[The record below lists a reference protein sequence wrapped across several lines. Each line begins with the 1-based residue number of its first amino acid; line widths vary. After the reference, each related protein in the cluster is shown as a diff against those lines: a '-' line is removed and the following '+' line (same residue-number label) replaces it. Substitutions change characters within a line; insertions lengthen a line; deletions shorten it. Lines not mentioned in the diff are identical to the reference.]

1 MERNVPKLRFKEF
14 NDEWIEYK
22 LGEKTCIYD
31 GTHQTPK
38 YTDHGVKFVS
48 VENIEDIYGTDK
60 FISEEDYENGFKIK
74 PQLGDIFMTRIT
86 AGVIGATAIV
96 DKEEELAFYV
106 SLALIRVIDKN
117 LNSLFLKKYI
127 ESIYFKKELNKRI
140 IHVAFPKKINL
151 GDIGECSVNLP
162 SLQEQERIANFLTK
176 VDKII
181 EKQEEKV
188 KNLENYKKGMMQKI
202 FSQEIRFKDENG
214 EEYPEWEETKLGE
227 LLTFY
232 STNSLSRECLN
243 FEIGEVQNI
252 HYGDIHMKFPTI
264 LDVKKYSI
272 PYINSNIDITKYQED
287 SFCKDGDLII
297 ADASEDYADIGK
309 SIEVCNIGNKKILAG
324 LHTILARDN
333 KNLTSS
339 GFKGYMMQ
347 CEFVR
352 KQIKVL
358 AAGAKVLG
366 ISKANLEKMNIKL
379 PSLQEQ
385 QRIADFLTKMDLSI
399 EKECYKLKE
408 LKKWK
413 KGLLQQM
420 FV

>member
-214 EEYPEWEETKLGE
+214 EEYPEWEEKKLSEILIERKEKNYGELRVCSVAVKKGIVDQIQHLGRSFAAKDTSNYKVVKLGDVVYTKSPTGE
-227 LLTFY
+227 FPFGIIKQSFLDEDVVVSPLYGVFEPINISVGY
-232 STNSLSRECLN
+232 ILHNYFNYKENTNNYL
-243 FEIGEVQNI
+243 
-252 HYGDIHMKFPTI
+252 
-264 LDVKKYSI
+264 YSI
-272 PYINSNIDITKYQED
+272 IQKGAKNTINISNETFLSKTLKIPVARNEQIKISNLLHNINSIIDKE
-287 SFCKDGDLII
+287 
-297 ADASEDYADIGK
+297 
-309 SIEVCNIGNKKILAG
+309 NNK
-324 LHTILARDN
+324 
-333 KNLTSS
+333 
-339 GFKGYMMQ
+339 
-347 CEFVR
+347 
-352 KQIKVL
+352 
-358 AAGAKVLG
+358 
-366 ISKANLEKMNIKL
+366 LEK
-379 PSLQEQ
+379 
-385 QRIADFLTKMDLSI
+385 
-399 EKECYKLKE
+399 LKQ
-408 LKKWK
+408 WK

>member
-1 MERNVPKLRFKEF
+1 MERNVPKLRFKGF
-14 NDEWIEYK
+14 NDEWEEYRIGDLCRVDTGNKDTQNKVDNGIYPFFVRSQNVERINTYSYDGEAILTAGDGVGVGKVFHYVNCKFDYHQRVYK
-22 LGEKTCIYD
+22 LSDFNNVNGKFLYMYFSKNFKRETVKYNAKT
-31 GTHQTPK
+31 
-38 YTDHGVKFVS
+38 S
-48 VENIEDIYGTDK
+48 VDSVRREMITK
-60 FISEEDYENGFKIK
+60 MKI
-74 PQLGDIFMTRIT
+74 IM
-86 AGVIGATAIV
+86 
-96 DKEEELAFYV
+96 
-106 SLALIRVIDKN
+106 
-117 LNSLFLKKYI
+117 
-127 ESIYFKKELNKRI
+127 
-140 IHVAFPKKINL
+140 
-151 GDIGECSVNLP
+151 P
-162 SLQEQERIANFLTK
+162 SMVEQERIANFLTK

-181 EKQEEKV
+181 EKQDEKV
-188 KNLENYKKGMMQKI
+188 KNLEKYKKGMIQKI

-214 EEYPEWEETKLGE
+214 NEYPEWEETKLGE

-264 LDVKKYSI
+264 LDVKNYSI

-366 ISKANLEKMNIKL
+366 ISKANLEKVNIKL

-399 EKECYKLKE
+399 EKEYYKLKE

>member
-1 MERNVPKLRFKEF
+1 MERNVPKLRFKGF
-14 NDEWIEYK
+14 NDEWEEKK
-22 LGEKTCIYD
+22 LGSMGKALIGLTYSPDNISDKENGLLVLRSSNIKD
-31 GTHQTPK
+31 GHLNYNDNVYVNMP
-38 YTDHGVKFVS
+38 VKD
-48 VENIEDIYGTDK
+48 DIRVRKNDILLCSRNGSKALIGKSALIDSDINATFGAFMTVIRANNGK
-60 FISEEDYENGFKIK
+60 FIN
-74 PQLGDIFMTRIT
+74 QLINTREFFRQINMNL
-86 AGVIGATAIV
+86 GATINQIT
-96 DKEEELAFYV
+96 
-106 SLALIRVIDKN
+106 SSN
-117 LNSLFLKKYI
+117 LNN
-127 ESIYFKKELNKRI
+127 FKFK
-140 IHVAFPKKINL
+140 V
-151 GDIGECSVNLP
+151 P
-162 SLQEQERIANFLTK
+162 SHQEQERIANFLTK

-188 KNLENYKKGMMQKI
+188 KNLENYKKGMIQKI

-214 EEYPEWEETKLGE
+214 NEYPEWEETKLGE

-264 LDVKKYSI
+264 LDVKNYSI

-366 ISKANLEKMNIKL
+366 ISKANLEKVNIKL

-399 EKECYKLKE
+399 EKEYYKLKE

>member
-181 EKQEEKV
+181 EKQDEKV
-188 KNLENYKKGMMQKI
+188 RNLEKYKKGMMQKI

-214 EEYPEWEETKLGE
+214 EEYPEWENKNLGE
-227 LLTFY
+227 LGETYTGLSGKTKENFGVGTSKFITY
-232 STNSLSRECLN
+232 MNVFKNIKVNFSMLDLVEVGENEKQNKVIKNDLLFTTSSETPEEVGMVSVCTENIENLYLNSFCFGFRINDKESVNSEFMSYLLRSPENRLKISTLAQGSTRYNLSKSELMKMKIKIPCIEEQNSIVKLLN
-243 FEIGEVQNI
+243 
-252 HYGDIHMKFPTI
+252 
-264 LDVKKYSI
+264 
-272 PYINSNIDITKYQED
+272 NIDCISINEQE
-287 SFCKDGDLII
+287 
-297 ADASEDYADIGK
+297 
-309 SIEVCNIGNKKILAG
+309 
-324 LHTILARDN
+324 
-333 KNLTSS
+333 
-339 GFKGYMMQ
+339 
-347 CEFVR
+347 
-352 KQIKVL
+352 
-358 AAGAKVLG
+358 
-366 ISKANLEKMNIKL
+366 KL
-379 PSLQEQ
+379 L
-385 QRIADFLTKMDLSI
+385 
-399 EKECYKLKE
+399 E
-408 LKKWK
+408 LKQWK
-413 KGLLQQM
+413 KGFLQQM